1 MRIEEIKTDKKRFLE
16 LLLLADEQENMIDRY
31 LEDGRMFVLYDE
43 EPKCEAVVIERS
55 KTECEL
61 KNLATDPTHQG
72 KGYGKAMIQFLFHEF
87 LGRYETMYVGTGDVP
102 ATVDF
107 YKKCGFRESHRLEN
121 FFTDNYDEPIID
133 HGVHLVDMVYLRADS
148 RDRSSK

>member
-1 MRIEEIKTDKKRFLE
+1 MRIEEIKMDKKRFLE

-72 KGYGKAMIQFLFHEF
+72 KGYGKAMMGFWEKEMQQRGHKMLLTSTQVDEEAQHFYRKLGYQDAGSLLITVPEYQQPMELFL
-87 LGRYETMYVGTGDVP
+87 LKRIAV
-102 ATVDF
+102 
-107 YKKCGFRESHRLEN
+107 K
-121 FFTDNYDEPIID
+121 
-133 HGVHLVDMVYLRADS
+133 
-148 RDRSSK
+148 

>member
-72 KGYGKAMIQFLFHEF
+72 KGYGN
-87 LGRYETMYVGTGDVP
+87 D
-102 ATVDF
+102 
-107 YKKCGFRESHRLEN
+107 
-121 FFTDNYDEPIID
+121 PISIP
-133 HGVHLVDMVYLRADS
+133 
-148 RDRSSK
+148 